1 MTQPPPRTHAAD
13 QTARQERKGPAGRG
27 DDRTIRPEDLADL
40 CVPRRD
46 RDRLALFQAAV
57 DRRGNV
63 CRILHRSELAMP
75 SFPANGILCAGH
87 RQGVAEERKA
97 KALKQCSPEAS
108 VRPRENPAS
117 GCREGRQRQRS
128 PTASR
133 QSSPAAPASLAAS
146 PASQAAARGR
156 RVIPRGLAPGIIP
169 RDAAQIAKKV

>member
-1 MTQPPPRTHAAD
+1 MTQPPPRTHAAE

-57 DRRGNV
+57 DSHRNGS
-63 CRILHRSELAMP
+63 RIFLWLELAVP
-75 SFPANGILCAGH
+75 SIPANGILRAGH

-108 VRPRENPAS
+108 VVRE
-117 GCREGRQRQRS
+117 RIRR
-128 PTASR
+128 
-133 QSSPAAPASLAAS
+133 
-146 PASQAAARGR
+146 AAATRPE
-156 RVIPRGLAPGIIP
+156 VL
-169 RDAAQIAKKV
+169 